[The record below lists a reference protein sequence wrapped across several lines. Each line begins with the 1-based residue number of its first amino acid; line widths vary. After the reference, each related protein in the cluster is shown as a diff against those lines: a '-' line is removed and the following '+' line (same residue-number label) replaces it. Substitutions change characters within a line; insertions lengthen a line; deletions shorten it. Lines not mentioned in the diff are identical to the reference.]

1 MSAPNQFGHDLF
13 RILLYRKNGDE
24 LLLEQHDQGFAL
36 PSILVPRYTRVA
48 QHIAE
53 AIRREWN
60 FQTVCLFPIG
70 DRTSPTYVVELCDE
84 ISTPPTDRRWLPAS
98 SLVGSEF
105 RAEYDFHLIELA
117 TKRFEHYLQDKA
129 AGPFARIGWIRDL
142 ISWIEASATPF
153 GLHLIGRF
161 QQFNA
166 GSTFSLVRFE
176 TDGPAL
182 WFKAVG
188 EPNLREYAIT
198 LAIANYFSP
207 FVPQIITTRKDW
219 NGWLAIEAEGAHPNE
234 QSPHD
239 TWKRIASTL
248 AELQIASSGQT
259 LHLLNVGCR
268 DVRPCSLRTLAAP
281 FVEAMSELM
290 ERQTK
295 VSPPPLSRS
304 ELLALQVQIED
315 ALSEVEISDIPS
327 AIGHLDFNPGN
338 IVVNYDGCTFLDWA
352 EACAGTPFIT
362 LQYLLE
368 YLDRH
373 FEYASKSIVTRAY
386 LRVWGRF
393 LSPAKI
399 AAAQRLSPL
408 LAAFAF
414 AVQTNTWRDSEQTSR
429 TETARYLRSVTRR
442 MKREADRLVR
452 RQA

>member
-1 MSAPNQFGHDLF
+1 MSALNQFGHDLF
-13 RILLYRKNGDE
+13 RILLYRKSGDE

-36 PSILVPRYTRVA
+36 PFVLIPRRTRVA

-60 FQTVCLFPIG
+60 FQTICLFPVG
-70 DRTSPTYVVELCDE
+70 DRLSPAFVVETRDE
-84 ISTPPTDRRWLPAS
+84 VSTPPVAGRWLPAR
-98 SLVGSEF
+98 SLVKCDFSAGT
-105 RAEYDFHLIELA
+105 DFHTIELA
-117 TKRFEHYLQDKA
+117 TQRFEQYLKGKA

-142 ISWIEASATPF
+142 ISWVGASAALL
-153 GLHLIGRF
+153 GLHLVGQF

-166 GSTFSLVRFE
+166 DSTFSLVRFE

-198 LAIANYFSP
+198 LALATCFSP
-207 FVPQIITTRKDW
+207 FVPQIVATREEW
-219 NGWLAIEAEGAHPNE
+219 NGWLAIEAQGKHPDKK
-234 QSPHD
+234 SPQQ
-239 TWKRIASTL
+239 TWTRIARTL
-248 AELQIASSGQT
+248 AELQIASFGQT

-268 DVRPCSLRTLAAP
+268 DVRLCTLRTLVAP

-295 VSPPPLSRS
+295 VSPAPLSRT

-315 ALSEVEISDIPS
+315 ALSEAEASEIPS

-338 IVVNYDGCTFLDWA
+338 IVVNSDRCTFLDWA

-373 FEYASKSIVTRAY
+373 FECVSNSVVTAAY
-386 LRVWGRF
+386 LGAWGRV
-393 LSPAKI
+393 LSPTKI

-414 AVQTNTWRDSEQTSR
+414 AVRANTWRNSEQTNR
-429 TETARYLRSVTRR
+429 AETARYLRSMTRR